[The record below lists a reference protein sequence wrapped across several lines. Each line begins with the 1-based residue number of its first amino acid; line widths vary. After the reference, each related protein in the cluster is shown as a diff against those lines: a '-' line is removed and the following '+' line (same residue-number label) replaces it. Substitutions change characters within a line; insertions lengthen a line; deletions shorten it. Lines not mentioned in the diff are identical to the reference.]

1 MRKHILPFLSALLFW
16 AVSFS
21 DAHAVAGQAGIN
33 QTDAN
38 GWKQGHWVITASM
51 KATPGFKPEQ
61 PVEEGDYKDNKKV
74 GLWKTYYS
82 NGNTKSEVEYKNNRP
97 SGKYVT
103 YYDNGKVEEEGNWK
117 NNANTGQ
124 FKRYHPN
131 GQIAQEKTFNE
142 AGKTSGKVI
151 YWYPNGKK
159 ELEFSANNGVED
171 GEMTRFYPNGDIKE
185 KKTFAG
191 GKVNPGTEKEF
202 KMVNPP
208 VRLEEEPVK
217 TAVTDPNLKANE
229 ADVKVKDGYN
239 KLYDNEKRLVQDGE
253 FKGGKLFN
261 GKWYKYDKNGLLLKI
276 EMYKN
281 GKYVGDGQID

>member
-1 MRKHILPFLSALLFW
+1 MRKLILPFLGMLFLL
-16 AVSFS
+16 VSTVNVQ
-21 DAHAVAGQAGIN
+21 AAGQGQIN

-38 GWKQGHWVITASM
+38 GWRQGHWVITASM

-74 GLWKTYYS
+74 GMWKTYYS

-97 SGKYVT
+97 NGKYVT

-117 NNANTGQ
+117 NNANTGG
-124 FKRYHPN
+124 FKRYYPN
-131 GQIAQEKTFNE
+131 GQVAQEKTFNE
-142 AGKTSGKVI
+142 AGKTAGKVV
-151 YWYPNGKK
+151 YYYSNGKK
-159 ELEFSANNGVED
+159 ELEFTSNNGVEE
-171 GEMTRFYPNGDIKE
+171 GEMTRYYPNGDVKE

-191 GKVNPGTEKEF
+191 GKVNAGTEKEF

-208 VRLEEEPVK
+208 VTLDDGVPDKV
-217 TAVTDPNLKANE
+217 AVTDPNLKANE

-239 KLYDNEKRLVQDGE
+239 KLYDDQKRLVQDGE
-253 FKGGKLFN
+253 FKGGKLYN